1 MKTNKLFL
9 IVALLGTVLAGCQ
22 KAELVSNQSGEEPA
36 GDQIWKMKIQTI
48 KRIGNTRALELTG
61 SDLEAYWK
69 NGEKVAVYFGGTKL
83 GTLSVT
89 SADNVDPA
97 TLEGTISKPDGL
109 DVNGKLMLLF
119 PGRDDGEWTYVG
131 QDGAAP
137 SASCSLAT
145 SFDYVTTTLTVTGIN
160 VGAHTISATVDAA
173 FANQQSIY
181 RFGFKVG
188 GAGDAIA
195 VKSFTISSAQGKLVR
210 NRTYSAGS
218 WVSNYGPLTMTSAA
232 APAGNLYYMSIRN
245 ENTSVAD
252 TYSFSVVGS
261 DNALYEGTKD
271 IASENLTS
279 YGKFLGAKAITITK
293 KALAPEATGEISSEI
308 EVL

>member
-1 MKTNKLFL
+1 MKTNRLFL

-22 KAELVSNQSGEEPA
+22 KAELVSNQSGEEPT
-36 GDQIWKMKIQTI
+36 GDQIWKLKVTTV
-48 KRIGNTRALELTG
+48 KSIGNTRALELNG
-61 SDLEAYWK
+61 SELEAYWK
-69 NGEKVAVYFGGTKL
+69 KGEKVAVYFGGTKL

-89 SADNVDPA
+89 SNDNVDPA

-109 DVNGKLMLLF
+109 DVDGSLMLLF

-131 QDGAAP
+131 QDGSAP
-137 SASCSLAT
+137 SASGSLAT
-145 SFDYVTTTLTVTGIN
+145 MFDYVTTTLTVTDIN
-160 VGAHTISATVDAA
+160 VVGHSISADVDAA

-188 GAGDAIA
+188 GAGDPIV

-210 NRTYSAGS
+210 NRTYSAGN

-252 TYSFSVVGS
+252 TYSFSVVGN
-261 DNALYEGTKD
+261 DNALYEGTQAV
-271 IASENLTS
+271 ASEKLG
-279 YGKFLGAKAITITK
+279 YGKFLGAKGISISQKT
-293 KALAPEATGEISSEI
+293 LAPEASGEISSEV